1 MPVITLANENKT
13 IEVPVGTNLRR
24 ALLNNGVSPYIGI
37 AKLINCRGFELCGT
51 CRVEVVDGKGASPR
65 REDEEQ
71 TLISST
77 PFYARKIEKNI
88 RLSCQVSV
96 TGDINVRTRP
106 VVELDRARTVEM
118 MIKSGISAVFLLLF
132 GLFFLAMFLDMIKI
146 L

>member
-13 IEVPVGTNLRR
+13 IEVPAGTNLRR

-96 TGDINVRTRP
+96 TGDINVKTRP
-106 VVELDRARTVEM
+106 LVELDRARTIEM
-118 MIKSGISAVFLLLF
+118 LIKSGISATFLLLF

>member
-13 IEVPVGTNLRR
+13 IEVPVGANLRR

-37 AKLINCRGFELCGT
+37 AKLINCHGFELCGT
-51 CRVEVVDGKGASPR
+51 CRVEVVDGKGASAR
-65 REDEEQ
+65 KEDEEQ
-71 TLISST
+71 TLIIST

-96 TGDINVRTRP
+96 TGDLTVKTHP
-106 VVELDRARTVEM
+106 KVELDRERTNEM
-118 MIKSGISAVFLLLF
+118 MIKSGISAAFLLLF

-146 L
+146 I

>member
-1 MPVITLANENKT
+1 MPVITLANENT
-13 IEVPVGTNLRR
+13 TVEVPVGANLRH
-24 ALLNNGVSPYIGI
+24 ALLNNGVSPYIGL

-51 CRVEVVDGKGASPR
+51 CRVEVVEGKGALPR
-65 REDEEQ
+65 KDDEEQ

-96 TGDINVRTRP
+96 TGDMTVKTYPKVEIDRERTR
-106 VVELDRARTVEM
+106 EM
-118 MIKSGISAVFLLLF
+118 MIKSGISALFLLLS

-146 L
+146 I

>member
-13 IEVPVGTNLRR
+13 IEVPVGANLRH

-51 CRVEVVDGKGASPR
+51 CRVEVVDGKGASAR
-65 REDEEQ
+65 KDDEEQ

-88 RLSCQVSV
+88 RLACQVSV
-96 TGDINVRTRP
+96 TGDLMVKTYP
-106 VVELDRARTVEM
+106 KVELDRERTKEM
-118 MIKSGISAVFLLLF
+118 MIKSGISAGFLLLF

-146 L
+146 I

>member
-96 TGDINVRTRP
+96 TGDINVKTHP
-106 VVELDRARTVEM
+106 VVALDRERTIEM
-118 MIKSGISAVFLLLF
+118 MIKSGISAAFLLLF

>member
-96 TGDINVRTRP
+96 TGDINVKTRP
-106 VVELDRARTVEM
+106 VVELDRPRTIEM
-118 MIKSGISAVFLLLF
+118 MIKSGISAAFLLLF

>member
-13 IEVPVGTNLRR
+13 IEVPVGANLRR

-96 TGDINVRTRP
+96 TGDIKVKTSP
-106 VVELDRARTVEM
+106 VVELDRARTIEM
-118 MIKSGISAVFLLLF
+118 MIKSGISAAFLLLF
-132 GLFFLAMFLDMIKI
+132 GIFFLAMFLDMIK
-146 L
+146 LL

>member
-13 IEVPVGTNLRR
+13 IEVPVGANLRR

-88 RLSCQVSV
+88 RLSCQTSV
-96 TGDINVRTRP
+96 TGDMTVKTYPKVEIDRPRTR
-106 VVELDRARTVEM
+106 EM
-118 MIKSGISAVFLLLF
+118 MIKSGISAGFLVLF
-132 GLFFLAMFLDMIKI
+132 GVFFLAMFLDMIKLI
-146 L
+146 